1 MPASPRAARRGH
13 VVEPAV
19 AVQPL
24 AAGVSRRPSRLSLRG
39 GGRQAAGDL
48 ANPTAHTTPRQP
60 STEKLSGDR
69 RPPTAVCVAK
79 SPAVALAGSH
89 QSLCPRPAWP
99 GGGRRPGSAFGGIA
113 QGQSTSCGGALRG
126 SARVCAA
133 LLRSGRPET
142 LATARPKKISSHRP
156 AAYRLPTHG
165 GERAGTAR
173 GGGDRGDG
181 RRLEERG
188 AARRG
193 PRRPTNNSTTRPP
206 CVPSAHAPPR
216 APPPGRGAQQPLSAP
231 RVSTGHSP
239 PAGKGERTDPELR
252 WPSSS

>member
-165 GERAGTAR
+165 GGRSRHSARRRRQRRRPAAR
-173 GGGDRGDG
+173 G
-181 RRLEERG
+181 
-188 AARRG
+188 ARRG
-193 PRRPTNNSTTRPP
+193 PARTTKTHQQQH
-206 CVPSAHAPPR
+206 HAPPLR
-216 APPPGRGAQQPLSAP
+216 A
-231 RVSTGHSP
+231 
-239 PAGKGERTDPELR
+239 
-252 WPSSS
+252 